1 MSCQTIIIIYALYI
15 LNYCFNDIVKL
26 SKLKIIKKFNK
37 KIEYF
42 ILLMI
47 DFIRY
52 LELKW
57 KKRDRKFSILN
68 N

>member
-1 MSCQTIIIIYALYI
+1 MSDLIIIYILYI

-37 KIEYF
+37 KIEYY

>member
-1 MSCQTIIIIYALYI
+1 MSYQTIIIIYTLYI
-15 LNYCFNDIVKL
+15 PNYCFNDIVKL

-37 KIEYF
+37 KIEYS

-57 KKRDRKFSILN
+57 KKRDRKFSILHN
-68 N
+68 

>member
-1 MSCQTIIIIYALYI
+1 MSDLIIIYTLYI

-37 KIEYF
+37 KIEYY

>member
-37 KIEYF
+37 KIEYY

>member
-1 MSCQTIIIIYALYI
+1 MSDLIIIYTLYI

>member
-26 SKLKIIKKFNK
+26 LKLKIIKKFNK
-37 KIEYF
+37 KIEYY